1 MSYFTWY
8 ILNRNANLVIKEH
21 MNIGVPVLI
30 AQNIVFF
37 SGVKERKV
45 NEKKRRKGII
55 LVTSVWILSPAMN
68 RCIT

>member
-1 MSYFTWY
+1 
-8 ILNRNANLVIKEH
+8 